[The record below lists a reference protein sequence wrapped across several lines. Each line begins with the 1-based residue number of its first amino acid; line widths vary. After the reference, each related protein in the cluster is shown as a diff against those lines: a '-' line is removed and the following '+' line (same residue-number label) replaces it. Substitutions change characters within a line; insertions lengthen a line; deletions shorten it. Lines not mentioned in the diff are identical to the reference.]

1 MKRLLTFALLAASS
15 LFLAGCLVRSSE
27 PWLETGKITAPA
39 LAGSWQDAAQK
50 MTVVFTA
57 QGSNYQVRVVQEA
70 KDTALFTAALFKL
83 DENMLLVVGPA
94 ENKTLDAFVKM
105 PVYLLF
111 NAVLNG
117 DTLQLFTLN
126 LDAAP
131 LRFRAS
137 TLSRSFTGS
146 KEQGFLLTAPTEEL
160 SAFVRSQLNTP
171 DFFQAQALFT
181 LKRMTPT
188 GGVAPVSGARTY

>member
-1 MKRLLTFALLAASS
+1 MKPYRFHRHADADLTAASLHDAAVSTELGQRFYRHVHGLLAEV
-15 LFLAGCLVRSSE
+15 C
-27 PWLETGKITAPA
+27 
-39 LAGSWQDAAQK
+39 
-50 MTVVFTA
+50 
-57 QGSNYQVRVVQEA
+57 
-70 KDTALFTAALFKL
+70 
-83 DENMLLVVGPA
+83 
-94 ENKTLDAFVKM
+94 
-105 PVYLLF
+105 
-111 NAVLNG
+111 
-117 DTLQLFTLN
+117 
-126 LDAAP
+126 AAP